1 MLKIIRKTPS
11 RQNSPQGLPL
21 GCKMRFSKCD
31 HFIYQSIY
39 MQIRYAHFMFFLKN
53 VRTICSKS
61 TENTCRGKT
70 ALIDNCASTTS
81 LTQFSTSESYF
92 FAFAVSEAVL
102 YTSTL
107 NQFFFSFLHLQWSE
121 GKGEAP
127 SHPNLLRSARSW
139 SRFRAWHQLL
149 HYKIERHKCC
159 NGTFKVGGELSI
171 DLSFFLKSQWC
182 APLADAAEPIRS

>member
-1 MLKIIRKTPS
+1 
-11 RQNSPQGLPL
+11 
-21 GCKMRFSKCD
+21 MRFSKFD

-61 TENTCRGKT
+61 TENTCRGKI

-81 LTQFSTSESYF
+81 LTQFRTSESYF

-107 NQFFFSFLHLQWSE
+107 NKFFFSFLHLQWSSICEKHHPTQTYFDLLEVGVDFELGTSYCITKQNDINVAMAHSKLE
-121 GKGEAP
+121 G
-127 SHPNLLRSARSW
+127 SYR
-139 SRFRAWHQLL
+139 
-149 HYKIERHKCC
+149 
-159 NGTFKVGGELSI
+159 
-171 DLSFFLKSQWC
+171 
-182 APLADAAEPIRS
+182 